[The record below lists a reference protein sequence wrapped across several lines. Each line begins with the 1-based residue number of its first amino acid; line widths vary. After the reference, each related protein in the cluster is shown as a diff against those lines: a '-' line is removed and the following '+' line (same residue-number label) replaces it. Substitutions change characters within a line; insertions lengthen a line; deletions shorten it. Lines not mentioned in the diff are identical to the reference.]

1 MAYKWGDL
9 KQDMLMDKIN
19 EPAGTFLKIYPF
31 VKGPFC
37 YFCRNNIEHHNHA
50 DDQKDS
56 HWQRLKT

>member
-19 EPAGTFLKIYPF
+19 EPAGTFLKIDSF
-31 VKGPFC
+31 VKGPFRH
-37 YFCRNNIEHHNHA
+37 FCRNNIEHHNSA
-50 DDQKDS
+50 NDQKDR